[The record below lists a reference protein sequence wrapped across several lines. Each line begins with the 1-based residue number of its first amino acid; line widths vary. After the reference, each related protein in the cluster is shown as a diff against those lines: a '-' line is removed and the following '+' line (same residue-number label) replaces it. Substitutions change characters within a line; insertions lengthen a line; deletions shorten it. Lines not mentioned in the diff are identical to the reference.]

1 MMNSI
6 YIIRHCSAEG
16 RAPAAPL
23 MEEGFKQAKQ
33 LSNFLRREKGTA
45 LFPAPF
51 SGSQSIVPVAR
62 QKFTD

>member
-33 LSNFLRREKGTA
+33 LSNFFKKREGNRIISS
-45 LFPAPF
+45 PF
-51 SGSQSIVPVAR
+51 FGKSIDCTGCQA
-62 QKFTD
+62 KIY